1 VRVRTYCFPGFLRGL
16 PGPSTRNHPHD
27 PTTSKPVVP
36 GGYVYSYFSVVEG
49 LRLGFLGHVIPVPRW
64 NPPRRSLGA
73 SALVALVAAGCGTV
87 SSQHKPS
94 LHVTAEKRLLSLVAR
109 ARADATKQ
117 DGTAVHAVL
126 GEFVAEVRTLKT
138 SGQLTATTAGQL
150 DGEASTTAE
159 QAAQQLHPRKVA
171 TTEPNAAIQTATRP
185 TAATPPPTPTT
196 GANAK
201 APTTSANGPPA
212 QPSTPATGPQQ
223 GDQGNYGGTSRSPG
237 HGHGYGH
244 RLGESG
250 SSWWTALRNWIDAN
264 SGGGGGGD

>member
-1 VRVRTYCFPGFLRGL
+1 
-16 PGPSTRNHPHD
+16 
-27 PTTSKPVVP
+27 
-36 GGYVYSYFSVVEG
+36 
-49 LRLGFLGHVIPVPRW
+49 VPRW

-73 SALVALVAAGCGTV
+73 SALVALVVAGCGTT

-94 LHVTAEKRLLSLVAR
+94 LHVTAEKRLLSLVER

-138 SGQLTATTAGQL
+138 SGQLTATTAGRL

-159 QAAQQLHPRKVA
+159 QAARQLHPRKVA
-171 TTEPNAAIQTATRP
+171 NTEPNAAILTATTP
-185 TAATPPPTPTT
+185 AAATPPPTPTT
-196 GANAK
+196 GANPK
-201 APTTSANGPPA
+201 APTTSATGPPA
-212 QPSTPATGPQQ
+212 PPSTPATGLQQ
-223 GDQGNYGGTSRSPG
+223 NDQGSYGGASRSPG
-237 HGHGYGH
+237 HGHGYVR

-250 SSWWTALRNWIDAN
+250 SSWWTALRNWINAN